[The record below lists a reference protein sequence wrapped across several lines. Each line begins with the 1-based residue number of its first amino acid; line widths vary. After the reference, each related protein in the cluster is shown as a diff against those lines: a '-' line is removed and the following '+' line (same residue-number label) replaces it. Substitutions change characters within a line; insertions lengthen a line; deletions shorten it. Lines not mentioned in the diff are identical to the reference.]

1 MAKGSLGGYSVVSIL
16 GVVLG
21 AVVGAG
27 AESALQ
33 ADSELRREA
42 YLRAHAAHNLWVEGR
57 VERSGRKIDT
67 ARYQIA
73 AYGTK
78 DQVKAVRNWMAFEDL
93 KSKEEEAKNV
103 PKEKREFNPIPACQS
118 EDHPEVQF
126 FVAARRGAEV
136 PQFSLFT
143 LLTSI
148 DFRDQKL
155 PDRVV
160 AEVALR
166 CIFR

>member
-1 MAKGSLGGYSVVSIL
+1 MAKGSLGGYSIASIL

-27 AESALQ
+27 AESAMQ
-33 ADSELRREA
+33 VDRELRREA

-57 VERSGRKIDT
+57 VEDNTTKINT

-73 AYGTK
+73 AYGTR
-78 DQVKAVRNWMAFEDL
+78 DQVTAIRNWMDFEDL
-93 KSKEEEAKNV
+93 KSKEEEANNV
-103 PKEKREFNPIPACQS
+103 PKENRKFNPIDSCPAD
-118 EDHPEVQF
+118 DHPEVQY
-126 FVAARRGAEV
+126 FVAARRGTAV

-143 LLTSI
+143 LLTSM
-148 DFRDQKL
+148 DFRDEKV